1 VVHTTQ
7 LHSERKSFF
16 ESDSMAT
23 DASLADLETRLVTF
37 TEQLQSIHE
46 LLQSEPTN
54 AEFLGIA
61 KDLVEV
67 IQLTKETVRAL
78 PSLIPP
84 RSLLIL
90 RNCAL

>member
-1 VVHTTQ
+1 
-7 LHSERKSFF
+7 
-16 ESDSMAT
+16 MAT